1 LWQILDAQSG
11 NAASWQPP
19 KKGEGMYLE
28 VFKALNGYSLQKWS
42 PLDDEGSQYV
52 AHDLNDLMQLIEEL
66 IRAEFKVEK

>member
-1 LWQILDAQSG
+1 
-11 NAASWQPP
+11 
-19 KKGEGMYLE
+19 MYLE